1 MNVYMKIGLMICF
14 LMLFFHAA
22 KSQQEKIRLPFKVG
36 NKYTIIDEN
45 DKEILPP
52 VYDDFRILKEY
63 GVILMVKDGFCGVY
77 DLNGKVILNHNIF
90 CPGKPPYSTLPIVE
104 PVNNGNVMNS
114 KIKSTGLLSIRDEN
128 AKLVYYVNPNK
139 ILKIYKPFSTEM
151 NRNFAFVKIDY
162 GRLDNTFLV
171 KTRDK
176 LMNFID
182 STGKEIFKESFENAG
197 FITEEYIE
205 AGNKGKIAV
214 FKDFERITDFIF
226 DKDDKYNDNGTVI
239 LKKIIGSNANKFEK
253 KYHVLFTK
261 GNKIDSTANSPSK
274 RKGYVLL
281 KEEKGFR
288 LYDSLGNIILTHPTY
303 SGDLISFGGKVYIHT
318 SENYKRGLM
327 ALNGEEIFPLSCNIV
342 NEYSTKNL
350 ISRCNS
356 EFIIYDTSLQ
366 AKFSMSDVESLRPT
380 KLDNYFIFGLKD
392 GWRNKYGIIDIN
404 KKIIIEPEWTEISLA
419 TCDSIAYCYT
429 DSTTSLQKLSQKNP
443 FLTLPKDT
451 RALVNCD
458 LHKVDYKKDKVY
470 YQYDLDGKLVLQLS
484 DDQGK
489 KSNEGDHKYVVKRD
503 QKKYVLQDRNGIT
516 VLPIPDEPTKPATTT
531 TTTTSNKEAA
541 ITLEQPV
548 VTDGPPLP
556 PPPPAPARDLS
567 PYRDSKFITGK
578 SYRDILAIKDKTKN
592 ESVYICEFAEKQHP
606 STLTY
611 NDKLQIITPKGY
623 SVPTSTKNINK
634 KNPGTLFVV
643 NDKGATKN
651 HYVYKSGIC
660 DYEGKW
666 VIPPFTGY
674 LKRAEEGL
682 FIVED
687 YDKKAIIT
695 YDQKGNRTNDVEL
708 FSIDGDSYSNFF
720 QNRIMVSINADPT
733 YFSRAEKIFK
743 NEKDLNDI
751 NVALKKIEELGDPK
765 LIYGFIDTKGK
776 LVLDLKYIKAKPF
789 TQSSNK
795 TFVAIEKNGKII
807 SQIIDT
813 SGHVHQ
819 EFEYAEIAELDSTH
833 YMAKKDS
840 LWGIIDK
847 NGKAL
852 TTFQY
857 TKINKE
863 YSKSFYRAQNEKKW
877 YLIDSTYKEHYLGEW
892 YNLGV
897 NYFNNHYIVHIS
909 TEYGK
914 KSDFKDRHIIYNK
927 AFKEVVRFD
936 NINSVYDNYNGFELP
951 PNVLYIKKDYD
962 ANNDFFY
969 DLTKGRKLIKE

>member
-1 MNVYMKIGLMICF
+1 MNVNMKTGLMMCF

-77 DLNGKVILNHNIF
+77 DLDGKVILNHNIF

-356 EFIIYDTSLQ
+356 EFVIYDTSLQ

-404 KKIIIEPEWTEISLA
+404 KKIIIEPKWTEISLA
-419 TCDSIAYCYT
+419 TCDSIAYCYK
-429 DSTTSLQKLSQKNP
+429 DSTTSYQKLSQKNP

-470 YQYDLDGKLVLQLS
+470 YQYDLNGKLVLQLS

-489 KSNEGDHKYVVKRD
+489 KSNDGDHKYVVKRD

-516 VLPIPDEPTKPATTT
+516 VLPIPNEPKKSAINETPAKQEAPVKANQGTISDEYQ
-531 TTTTSNKEAA
+531 S
-541 ITLEQPV
+541 PV
-548 VTDGPPLP
+548 LS
-556 PPPPAPARDLS
+556 PAPAPKGDDS
-567 PYRDSKFITGK
+567 PNRDSKFITGK
-578 SYRDILAIKDKTKN
+578 SYKDILAIKDNVNN
-592 ESVYICEFAEKQHP
+592 ESVYICEFADKEHP
-606 STLTY
+606 TTLTY

-623 SVPTSTKNINK
+623 SVPTYLKQYNK
-634 KNPGTLFVV
+634 KNPGTLFVA
-643 NDKGATKN
+643 NDESVIKN
-651 HYVYKSGIC
+651 HYRYISGIC
-660 DYEGKW
+660 TYDGKW

-674 LKRAEEGL
+674 VKHYNEGL
-682 FIVED
+682 FVVQD
-687 YDKKAIIT
+687 YDKKAIII
-695 YDQKGNRTNDVEL
+695 YNQKGKRINN
-708 FSIDGDSYSNFF
+708 IDFYEIEADIYTTVY
-720 QNRIMVSINADPT
+720 QNRILVSILDDPM
-733 YFSRAEKIFK
+733 YIKRAEALF
-743 NEKDLNDI
+743 NKDEEITNLDEAI
-751 NVALKKIEELGDPK
+751 NNMNKLGKPK
-765 LIYGFIDTKGK
+765 LKYGFIDIKGK

-813 SGHVHQ
+813 SGHVYQ